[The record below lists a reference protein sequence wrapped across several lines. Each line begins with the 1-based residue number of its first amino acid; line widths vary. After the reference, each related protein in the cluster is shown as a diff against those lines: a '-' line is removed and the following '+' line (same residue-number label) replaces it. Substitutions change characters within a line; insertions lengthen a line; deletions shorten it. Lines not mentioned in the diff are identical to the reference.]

1 VKLRIQEAE
10 SLRSS
15 LEEKSKVRPN
25 PGILDKDGKYYLVRL
40 EMEIEKL
47 KSRIDES
54 QKDLLNEGLP
64 EEAAG
69 KIRNAVGKA
78 QLLIKKKF
86 PQFDEL
92 CKDNIEGPQE
102 NNPEKK
108 ETKASDLE
116 GYWEMMNI
124 QIEDVKGLFDE
135 VDKIRL
141 NDWKVLDVVDGP
153 KTGKNGS
160 PSTLTPKTK
169 RKATSKSP
177 KPSRKGANNNN
188 INEEKVRKEARSR
201 LAAARKLAKERQLEA
216 EQARLQEQSNSS
228 SSSLNDSLNSFE
240 ISSDTPSRSSCEI
253 SPEPADGTVV
263 NTPDIV
269 IDSQPD
275 VVNGP
280 DAVVNGKLDDV
291 STENEP
297 DVIVRTNGSDAD
309 SIIKQPESLIS
320 SHQPTRTAQEAM

>member
-1 VKLRIQEAE
+1 
-10 SLRSS
+10 
-15 LEEKSKVRPN
+15 
-25 PGILDKDGKYYLVRL
+25 
-40 EMEIEKL
+40 M
-47 KSRIDES
+47 
-54 QKDLLNEGLP
+54 
-64 EEAAG
+64 
-69 KIRNAVGKA
+69 
-78 QLLIKKKF
+78 
-86 PQFDEL
+86 
-92 CKDNIEGPQE
+92 
-102 NNPEKK
+102 
-108 ETKASDLE
+108 
-116 GYWEMMNI
+116 
-124 QIEDVKGLFDE
+124 
-135 VDKIRL
+135 
-141 NDWKVLDVVDGP
+141 
-153 KTGKNGS
+153 
-160 PSTLTPKTK
+160 
-169 RKATSKSP
+169 
-177 KPSRKGANNNN
+177 
-188 INEEKVRKEARSR
+188 
-201 LAAARKLAKERQLEA
+201 EA

-309 SIIKQPESLIS
+309 SIMKQPESLIS